1 MNEPYH
7 FFLSISA
14 SSLINP
20 LMRRY
25 TFLTHHLTEISR
37 WTQEP
42 HITML
47 GFNSYI
53 EPSVIK
59 AFLSETLLSY
69 RVAPLCATIDG
80 CAGHSVE
87 QMNCLLIDREDARVL
102 RQLRKKLSAAILP
115 YVAHRRT
122 FKRYLNYLF
131 PIFHIAVGK
140 TMSPAHLETLAST
153 LRGKSIKTDFL
164 TLEVRKGK
172 TVLQETPLYLGMEK
186 NVGGEYRVV
195 YSTHNASPSSA

>member
-7 FFLSISA
+7 FFLSIPA

-20 LMRRY
+20 LMRKY
-25 TFLTHHLTEISR
+25 TFLQHHMAEISQ

-42 HITML
+42 HITIL

-59 AFLSETLLSY
+59 ADLSEILLSY
-69 RVAPLCATIDG
+69 HIAPLCATIDG
-80 CAGHSVE
+80 CAGHGIT

-102 RQLRKKLSAAILP
+102 RQLRKRLSAAILP
-115 YVAHRRT
+115 YVAHRGT
-122 FKRYLNYLF
+122 FKKYLNHLC
-131 PIFHIAVGK
+131 PTFHIAVGK
-140 TMSPAHLETLAST
+140 TMSPANLETLAST
-153 LRGKSIKTDFL
+153 LRGTSIKTDFL

-186 NVGGEYRVV
+186 NVGAEYRVV
-195 YSTHNASPSSA
+195 YSTH